1 MPNRNQAQQIV
12 RNAQKKK
19 QEQKEEKKVQHGP
32 HTHTHRQLV
41 GSSKSKGEGGSK
53 LTGYGHDML
62 AWRTTTGFSHKIYD
76 FQPS

>member
-1 MPNRNQAQQIV
+1 M

-32 HTHTHRQLV
+32 HTHAHTHRQLV